1 MTTNRMLHINSLI
14 NEAKNQKLTKQDI
27 SRAVDMLYKSV
38 DLNVPDDFAIEM
50 IMISMEELEHMAIDK
65 KQAKEIL
72 KAFDKKHTRVED

>member
-1 MTTNRMLHINSLI
+1 MLHINSLI